1 MCPTLLLRRRTP
13 LDSLWLTR
21 NYPDLGYHPE
31 CSIKYTV
38 LYLELIRSLLD
49 PFQVSHTIIETS
61 DSFRLPRTH
70 SELPW
75 LGLSPGMLQKVHGPV
90 PWVNPFT
97 IRPFSSYPS
106 LLLGRR
112 TTGKGIGVNT
122 HHCVSISDRMAG
134 WPSTPVIRVVNWSP
148 NDMGMYIYI
157 SQTEIYILSHT
168 NPHTQSIWV
177 QSHNYTSNLCI

>member
-1 MCPTLLLRRRTP
+1 
-13 LDSLWLTR
+13 
-21 NYPDLGYHPE
+21 
-31 CSIKYTV
+31 
-38 LYLELIRSLLD
+38 
-49 PFQVSHTIIETS
+49 
-61 DSFRLPRTH
+61 
-70 SELPW
+70 
-75 LGLSPGMLQKVHGPV
+75 MLHKVHGPV

-157 SQTEIYILSHT
+157 SQRKYISYLTPIHTLSPYEFSHT
-168 NPHTQSIWV
+168 IIPVTCVYNGLIWHQSLHSNIGINHFIACTITYVPGYLSFTIYSSNIHWL
-177 QSHNYTSNLCI
+177 QSSIVANNSRCVLQIIRTIMSI